1 MQNLCGYHLYCPLRV
16 QEKARILRCGLVLG
30 AYSSDLNHSFTGSAD
45 ASRRDLYMSIGV
57 SDIGKQFFH
66 IFRQRSF
73 ETKLLSRYRVDKRKP
88 VCVKRLPGYVPGS
101 TFFFVSLDAAKIS
114 VKLSVQK
121 RIPVVIEMISCNG
134 VTDRSHVYS
143 DLMSPAGFEG
153 EFR

>member
-1 MQNLCGYHLYCPLRV
+1 MRAG
-16 QEKARILRCGLVLG
+16 IGS
-30 AYSSDLNHSFTGSAD
+30 YSSDLNHSFTGSAD

-73 ETKLLSRYRVDKRKP
+73 ETKLLSCYRVDKRKP
-88 VCVKRLPGYVPGS
+88 VCVKRLSGYVPGS

-121 RIPVVIEMISCNG
+121 RIPVVI
-134 VTDRSHVYS
+134 D
-143 DLMSPAGFEG
+143 DLL
-153 EFR
+153 

>member
-1 MQNLCGYHLYCPLRV
+1 MC
-16 QEKARILRCGLVLG
+16 I
-30 AYSSDLNHSFTGSAD
+30 
-45 ASRRDLYMSIGV
+45 RDRYMSIGV

-73 ETKLLSRYRVDKRKP
+73 ETKLLSCYRVDKRKP
-88 VCVKRLPGYVPGS
+88 VCVKRLSGYVPGS

-134 VTDRSHVYS
+134 VTDGSHMYS